1 MLIEP
6 NSKLESELIARS
18 VIIGMR
24 FSQPRFDTVIF
35 YVGSF
40 GVLAEM
46 AA

>member
-1 MLIEP
+1 MSIEP
-6 NSKLESELIARS
+6 NSRLESEIIARS
-18 VIIGMR
+18 VIVGMR

-40 GVLAEM
+40 GVYAEF